1 MPDEDALAAQH
12 RGHRT
17 MALTRAPPLT
27 DAEPLIRRHPL
38 ADNLSDG

>member
-27 DAEPLIRRHPL
+27 DAEAQIRQLL